1 MIVLD
6 ASVVLATLLNEPGGE
21 VFANLTEE
29 YRISTMNL
37 GEIASR
43 LSDYGYPDAS
53 VYKVVDS
60 FRLQTVPLSAA
71 QAVQAGL
78 WRKET
83 RRFGLSM
90 GDRICLAL
98 GLELGATVYTADRA
112 WEGLDLGVRV
122 QVVR

>member
-6 ASVVLATLLNEPGGE
+6 ASVILATLLREPGGE

-43 LSDYGYPDAS
+43 LNEKGFAS
-53 VYKVVDS
+53 EAVRLAIAPLADS
-60 FRLQTVPLSAA
+60 CVQLSQG
-71 QAVQAGL
+71 QALQAGL
-78 WRKET
+78 WRNET
-83 RRFGLSM
+83 KRFGLSM

-98 GLELGATVYTADRA
+98 GLELGAEVYTADRQWA
-112 WEGLDLGVRV
+112 NLQLGVKVRV
-122 QVVR
+122 IR